1 MKKKHF
7 ALPYI
12 VWMILFTVVPL
23 LLIVVYAVFETTPG
37 GAIVFTTDYL
47 ASVFSPENLSVLGRS
62 LWYALLTT
70 LLCLLIAYPAAL
82 LLSRLS
88 SRAGA
93 LISMLFILP
102 MWMNFLL
109 RT

>member
-23 LLIVVYAVFETTPG
+23 LLIVVYAVFKTTDS

-47 ASVFSPENLSVLGRS
+47 ASVFSPENLS
-62 LWYALLTT
+62 
-70 LLCLLIAYPAAL
+70 
-82 LLSRLS
+82 
-88 SRAGA
+88 
-93 LISMLFILP
+93 
-102 MWMNFLL
+102 
-109 RT
+109 